1 MKQSMPSM
9 LIVVAI
15 AAILGISGL
24 AGCGDSVER
33 LTDVSGDTLPEDI
46 GNGDVNTPEDVAD
59 DVTGTSDAAG
69 DTVTDSLIPPA
80 VARFVFVSDIHFR
93 AVEGQERHAKDVGDL
108 ITMINA
114 LSGDYDIL
122 VTGGDNFD
130 HVLPGWDDNPVESP
144 MGWFVEE
151 MDKLNMPW
159 VAAIG
164 NHEFYN
170 YFGDVPT
177 LTTDGAKRG
186 QAFST
191 VMGHPLYFTT
201 EINGVKLIV
210 LDSME
215 DGSWGETHGLM
226 GRFSQTQL
234 DWLRTELAQGKP
246 SFLFFHH
253 PPSSLSPN
261 APAGQLCDVVEEYP
275 DVVKSIFTGHT
286 HGFWRGDYCG
296 APYYVVEDYHSQ
308 VNLWYEIE
316 YDAGTDTVTIRNQE
330 FISFPEMPEFS
341 CEPGESTV
349 VDPET
354 AVGTVQRLEVS
365 NGVSDAEG
373 LGEMLGEGLAQI
385 PFVFSFDGFEA
396 GTGYSARMTIASR
409 WEIDNFLTYVEG
421 SPCIEMAIHWKGGE
435 PCFEAGPFNV
445 KPQLISFLS
454 SVSEDPVNPE
464 WQASLD
470 IRNMIFEGCIRNS
483 EGGTP
488 VIADGLV
495 YATIMRDPTIADL
508 SKILVDEYCGGS
520 IDSCIPGTGSL
531 PACPGTLDQAAY
543 ESLFEDIRYT
553 CDVQVMGFGLVSLI
567 DMLATLPDETHVT
580 GQISSSVITVTDT
593 PEEGGQASS
602 ELFSTESG
610 HNCAITD

>member
-1 MKQSMPSM
+1 MKRLLSSVT
-9 LIVVAI
+9 LIAF
-15 AAILGISGL
+15 AAAMATSGVM
-24 AGCGDSVER
+24 GCGDSETPVSDT
-33 LTDVSGDTLPEDI
+33 TDDSTM
-46 GNGDVNTPEDVAD
+46 PEDVAD
-59 DVTGTSDAAG
+59 DSTAPEDVAGDVAHQTDATGDAA
-69 DTVTDSLIPPA
+69 TDAVIPPA
-80 VARFVFVSDIHFR
+80 VTRFVFVSDIHFR
-93 AVEGQERHAKDVGDL
+93 TVEGQEKHSKDIGDL
-108 ITMINA
+108 IPMINA

-130 HVLPGWDDNPVESP
+130 HVLPAWDEKPLESP
-144 MGWFVEE
+144 MAWFVEE
-151 MDKLNMPW
+151 MDKLTMPW

-164 NHEFYN
+164 NHEFYD

-177 LTTDGAKRG
+177 LTTDGARRG

-226 GRFSQTQL
+226 GKFSQTQL
-234 DWLRTELAQGKP
+234 DWLRAELAQGKP

-261 APAGQLCDVVEEYP
+261 APGGQLCSVVEEYP
-275 DVVKSIFTGHT
+275 GVVKSIFTGHT

-316 YDAGTDTVTIRNQE
+316 YDAGTDTVTIWNQE
-330 FISFPEMPEFS
+330 YIDFPEMPEFT
-341 CEPGESTV
+341 CEPGESTIA
-349 VDPET
+349 DHEL
-354 AVGTVQRLEVS
+354 AIGTVQKLDVT

-385 PFVFSFDGFEA
+385 PFVISFDGYED
-396 GTGYSARMTIASR
+396 GTGYASRMTIASR
-409 WEIDNFLTYVEG
+409 WEIDNFLTYVAG
-421 SPCIEMAIHWKGGE
+421 SPCVEMGIHWKGGE
-435 PCFEAGPFNV
+435 PCFEAGPFNIQA
-445 KPQLISFLS
+445 QLISFLS
-454 SVSEDPVNPE
+454 SVSEDPVNPD
-464 WQASLD
+464 WKANLD
-470 IRNMIFEGCIRNS
+470 IRNMVFEGCIRNDDN
-483 EGGTP
+483 GIP

-495 YATIMRDPTIADL
+495 YATILRDPTIADL
-508 SKILVDEYCGGS
+508 SRILVDEYCAGRIEG
-520 IDSCIPGTGSL
+520 CTPGADSL
-531 PACPGTLDQAAY
+531 PACPGTLDVGTY
-543 ESLFEDIRYT
+543 ESIFADIRYS

-580 GQISSSVITVTDT
+580 GQISTSVITVSDT

-602 ELFSTESG
+602 DLFNAEPG